1 MFTKCIGG
9 GQEGGQVEKGMVG
22 IYEIRCSP
30 YQILSLRAGRLG
42 SQAKL
47 YSSRMLLTLKRM
59 LRQILRWIANTFY
72 RELKIDQDHK
82 TRSKP
87 AYENNIPTSKET
99 RVKVELVSTDDIWNV
114 LRIKEI

>member
-1 MFTKCIGG
+1 MCGG
-9 GQEGGQVEKGMVG
+9 GLGSKRIVG

-47 YSSRMLLTLKRM
+47 YSPRMLSLVRM
-59 LRQILRWIANTFY
+59 LQQILRRIANTFY
-72 RELKIDQDHK
+72 RELKIGQDHK

-87 AYENNIPTSKET
+87 AYENNIPTPKET
-99 RVKVELVSTDDIWNV
+99 RIKVELVSTDDVWNL